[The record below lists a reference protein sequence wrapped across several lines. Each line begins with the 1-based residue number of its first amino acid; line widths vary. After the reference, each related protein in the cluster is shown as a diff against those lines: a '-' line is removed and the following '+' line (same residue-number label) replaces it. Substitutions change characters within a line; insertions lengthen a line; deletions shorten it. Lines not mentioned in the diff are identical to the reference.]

1 MVYRAWCMMHHVK
14 IALITWSDR
23 GAAGPVPSYHGR
35 RPDTDP
41 GPILRLLTRWPER
54 PSYDA
59 VWLLTNPAGEARA
72 RALCKQMQSHV
83 SQAIC
88 CVLPIDD
95 PTDHGQLFQAL
106 SPLLQ
111 RIDRRHGPER
121 WQRDVLLSAGTPQMQ
136 TMWVILV
143 QSGLLRARMLQVI
156 PDAFVP
162 DPHPSPVREVRLDIE
177 GFPEIRALRDE
188 VRRLRAQVSWK
199 GREIIA
205 QSEPMQA
212 IQSRAQRVA
221 ASDLPVLVLGE
232 TGTGKEL
239 LARAI
244 HEASERAAGP
254 FVAENCASLSEG
266 LLASELFGHE
276 AGAFTGATGRKRG
289 VFELAHGGTLFLDE
303 VGDLPM
309 TVQAHLLR
317 VLQEGQIRRVGG
329 EATVRVDVRLITA
342 THRDLRSLVRD
353 GRFRED
359 LFYRLNGTALEL
371 PPLRHRI
378 DDIPLLIDHFLRRV
392 PPARKLELRPSVLK
406 VLARY
411 SWPGN
416 VRELRA
422 EVMRWKVFCQDR
434 VELDD
439 LSPEILSPNEPNVP
453 SPPLGSS
460 VSSSQTT
467 LAQAV
472 REAERRAIELALSAQ
487 QGNLSRSALALG
499 IDRHTLGRKLVA
511 LRIDHRGGDSSK
523 VSPGTRRG
531 AGYTKKS

>member
-1 MVYRAWCMMHHVK
+1 MHHVK
-14 IALITWSDR
+14 NALITWSDR

-35 RPDTDP
+35 RPDSDP
-41 GPILRLLTRWPER
+41 GPILRLLTRWPTC

-59 VWLLTNPAGEARA
+59 VWVLTNPSGEARA
-72 RALCKQMQSHV
+72 RTLCKQLQSHIG
-83 SQAIC
+83 QAIC
-88 CVLPIDD
+88 CVLPIED

-106 SPLLQ
+106 SPLIQ
-111 RIDRRHGPER
+111 RIDRRHSLDR

-188 VRRLRAQVSWK
+188 VRRLRAEVSWN
-199 GREIIA
+199 GREIVA
-205 QSEPMQA
+205 QSASMQTLQA
-212 IQSRAQRVA
+212 RAQRVA

-232 TGTGKEL
+232 TGSGKEL

-244 HEASERAAGP
+244 HEASERSAGP

-289 VFELAHGGTLFLDE
+289 VFELAHGGSLFLDE
-303 VGDLPM
+303 VGDMPLA
-309 TVQAHLLR
+309 VQAHLLR

-329 EATVRVDVRLITA
+329 ESTVRVDVRLITA
-342 THRDLRSLVRD
+342 THRDLRVLVRD

-359 LFYRLNGTALEL
+359 LFYRLNGTTLEL
-371 PPLRHRI
+371 PPLRERSG
-378 DDIPLLIDHFLRRV
+378 DIPLLVDHFLRRV

-406 VLARY
+406 VLGSY
-411 SWPGN
+411 PWPGN

-422 EVMRWKVFCQDR
+422 EVMRWKVFCQER

-439 LSPEILSPNEPNVP
+439 LSPEILSPSEP
-453 SPPLGSS
+453 GS
-460 VSSSQTT
+460 VAQLAEPAANAQQTT
-467 LAQAV
+467 LAEAV
-472 REAERRAIELALSAQ
+472 RAAERCAIEQTLRAQ
-487 QGNLSRSALALG
+487 QGNVSRSAIVLG
-499 IDRHTLGRKLVA
+499 IDRHTLKRKVEA
-511 LRIDHRGGDSSK
+511 LRIDRKVGHGAQGVKEADAVELDRGK
-523 VSPGTRRG
+523 R
-531 AGYTKKS
+531 